1 MQTQLAASQKTL
13 LSSDTL
19 RFSPTQIFTA
29 VEKVVKQIQ
38 TPPPRKIST
47 PDVEAPLL
55 QLSIVLTGN
64 RTSKIDHL

>member
-38 TPPPRKIST
+38 TPPRKIST